1 MRSGREG
8 SASSVYLLYSS
19 GGNNN
24 GSANSCYAV
33 RPALHSIVINFEKSY
48 GYTVLFG
55 AVAHMY
61 NAWLRSGLEA
71 DVDRVYR
78 FDDIGELAVDVAFG
92 RYAVRP
98 ASLDCDKLKKP
109 RISRTFG
116 VIARIYNAWVRS
128 GAYNNALDVY
138 YLVASGGRNSD
149 YGTRRYAVR
158 PASLDCDKLK
168 KPRISRT
175 FGVIARIYNAWLRS
189 GNRDYA
195 YNVRLLNSSGAPV
208 YRDTDRRFAV
218 RPASLDC
225 DKFEKSLISR
235 TFGSIARIY
244 NAWVR
249 SGFSEESYGCLSI
262 AASGSRNYAYAIRY
276 FAVRPAP
283 TRLRKIYCRQF
294 PNSVRISTAEQ
305 ISYEMKGA
313 IAPLAPH
320 KYGNGKTYSTLI

>member
-1 MRSGREG
+1 M
-8 SASSVYLLYSS
+8 
-19 GGNNN
+19 
-24 GSANSCYAV
+24 
-33 RPALHSIVINFEKSY
+33 
-48 GYTVLFG
+48 
-55 AVAHMY
+55 
-61 NAWLRSGLEA
+61 
-71 DVDRVYR
+71 
-78 FDDIGELAVDVAFG
+78 
-92 RYAVRP
+92 
-98 ASLDCDKLKKP
+98 
-109 RISRTFG
+109 
-116 VIARIYNAWVRS
+116 
-128 GAYNNALDVY
+128 
-138 YLVASGGRNSD
+138 
-149 YGTRRYAVR
+149 
-158 PASLDCDKLK
+158 
-168 KPRISRT
+168 
-175 FGVIARIYNAWLRS
+175 RS

-208 YRDTDRRFAV
+208 YRDTDLRFAV

-225 DKFEKSLISR
+225 DKFKKPRISR

>member
-1 MRSGREG
+1 MGLSL
-8 SASSVYLLYSS
+8 V
-19 GGNNN
+19 
-24 GSANSCYAV
+24 
-33 RPALHSIVINFEKSY
+33 
-48 GYTVLFG
+48 
-55 AVAHMY
+55 Y
-61 NAWLRSGLEA
+61 NAWLRSGRDYSA
-71 DVDRVYR
+71 SIVYLL
-78 FDDIGELAVDVAFG
+78 G
-92 RYAVRP
+92 
-98 ASLDCDKLKKP
+98 S
-109 RISRTFG
+109 
-116 VIARIYNAWVRS
+116 
-128 GAYNNALDVY
+128 
-138 YLVASGGRNSD
+138 SGGNGIGGVNS
-149 YGTRRYAVR
+149 
-158 PASLDCDKLK
+158 
-168 KPRISRT
+168 
-175 FGVIARIYNAWLRS
+175 
-189 GNRDYA
+189 
-195 YNVRLLNSSGAPV
+195 
-208 YRDTDRRFAV
+208 RFAV

-225 DKFEKSLISR
+225 DKFKKPRISR